1 MWQPYD
7 FLEARAGMSP
17 SRAFVDTLRAIPRL
31 GLASYPTPLE
41 PLPRLSRQLGRD
53 LWMKRDDLFGLG
65 LGGNK
70 VRKLDLI
77 LMEATSAGADLL
89 ITRGGIQS
97 NHCRIT
103 AAAAARLGM
112 GCTVVLTGET
122 TPHDLGSVFL
132 DRLFGAEVVMPGTI
146 DDAQADAVMQ
156 DLADRHRNRGGR
168 PYIVPMGGA
177 NALGVLAY
185 AQAAVEMARQCE
197 ELGIL
202 PDAVVVAVGT
212 GSTYA
217 GLALGLWGAA
227 PECHAIGISVSRPGE
242 RLGRETPGLIAD
254 ACERLTPGEGAPE
267 VRLWFFDRYVGLA
280 YAMPSREGLTAMRLV
295 ARTEGITLDTTYTA
309 KAFSGLLD
317 LCENGMLQCAKCV
330 IFLHTG
336 GIPEIFSRDPATIL
350 NQ

>member
-1 MWQPYD
+1 MNPSQS
-7 FLEARAGMSP
+7 FVAALEA
-17 SRAFVDTLRAIPRL
+17 VPRF

-41 PLPRLSRQLGRD
+41 PLPRLSQRLGRD

-77 LMEATSAGADLL
+77 LTEAVSIGADLL
-89 ITRGGIQS
+89 ITRGAIQS

-112 GCTVVLTGET
+112 GCTVVLTGEKP
-122 TPHDLGSVFL
+122 PHDVGSVFL
-132 DRLFGAEVVMPGTI
+132 DRLFGAEVVLPGAI
-146 DDAQADAVMQ
+146 GDVQADAMME
-156 DLADRHRNRGGR
+156 DLADHHRRRGGR

-185 AQAAVEMARQCE
+185 AQAAVEMVHQCKE
-197 ELGIL
+197 RGIH
-202 PDAVVVAVGT
+202 PHAVVVAVGT
-212 GSTYA
+212 ASTYA

-227 PECHAIGISVSRPGE
+227 AEWPAIGISVSRPVE
-242 RLGRETPGLIAD
+242 RLARDTPLLIRA
-254 ACERLTPGEGAPE
+254 ACERLLPGEGAPD
-267 VRLWFFDRYVGLA
+267 VRLWFFDRYVGSA
-280 YAMPSREGLTAMRLV
+280 YAVPSPEGLEAVRLV
-295 ARTEGITLDTTYTA
+295 GRTEGIGLDTTYTG

-317 LCENGMLQCAKCV
+317 LCESGMLKHARCV

-336 GIPEIFSRDPATIL
+336 GIPEIFARDPATIL
-350 NQ
+350 HE